1 MSDNKT
7 KILKR
12 ADGSI
17 YGQELATPKSTDI
30 DKSVVSGLTSGISS
44 GVTGAGLFALGQ
56 AKKFTEPS
64 FLVGLANSIGQGVT
78 FGTLDEGIAAIAS
91 IGGYDYKD
99 VRDSIRENLDEF
111 RAEEPAYAFGAE
123 IGASL
128 LATGGA
134 GALARGLTLGATSTG
149 AKEAFKSL
157 AKTAADRAK
166 KSPVKAAGV
175 AGALYGA
182 GAAKEIEDV
191 PASALLGGTMGMG
204 GQALA
209 PQISRGAQALKSK
222 IPLTVGQLYG
232 GGLKRAEEAAQS
244 IPMIGSGIRAQR
256 EKATEAFSPFILSR
270 ALKPIGVS
278 FDKNMKPQEAFKKAK
293 NEFTKR
299 YNKLLDSVD
308 VEITDE
314 ILTGFGSAIDNAKT
328 SLGATYKNQASDL
341 EMLVMR
347 NLIDK
352 SVNGK
357 VSGKALK
364 DLQSKLSKKRTTA
377 LAKNEL
383 DLADAY
389 DDVETAIL
397 DVFAK
402 NSPQSAK
409 ELKNLNKAYFNYI
422 PIRRA
427 MAQSDEAVI
436 TPARLKQAISA
447 EERKSGAAG
456 LSRLA
461 AGEAR
466 LQSPVELAKKVIGSE
481 VGDSGTSERQQLS
494 RFLTGATLTGAGAGG
509 AGYMGQDPLIGAGA
523 SLAFGLLGRGAY
535 TPVGQAAIRDYVM
548 PTVSGAL
555 RSPATAGILGSRYAP
570 DVLSNVGISPAQAAP
585 VEDVYT
591 TPQGQRYGIRGGGS
605 SYTLLGE

>member
-1 MSDNKT
+1 MSDNATNGK
-7 KILKR
+7 KR
-12 ADGSI
+12 YLRRLDGSV
-17 YGQELATPKSTDI
+17 YGEESQASTPAQI
-30 DKSVVSGLTSGISS
+30 DKSVIGGITSGVSK
-44 GVTGAGLFALGQ
+44 GASEAGMFMLGQ

-64 FLVGLANSIGQGVT
+64 FLIGLANSIGQGVT
-78 FGTLDEGIAAIAS
+78 FGTLDEGIAAIS
-91 IGGYDYKD
+91 RLGGYDYEE
-99 VRDSIRENLDEF
+99 VRDSIRKNLDEF
-111 RAEEPAYAFGAE
+111 RASEPAYSFGAE
-123 IGASL
+123 IGAAL
-128 LATGGA
+128 LTTGGA
-134 GALARGLTLGATSTG
+134 GAFARGLTLGATQTG

-175 AGALYGA
+175 AGAVYGA
-182 GAAKEIEDV
+182 GAAKEMEDV
-191 PASALLGGTMGMG
+191 PMSALLGGAMGMG
-204 GQALA
+204 GQAAA
-209 PQISRGAQALKSK
+209 PQISRGAQALRDK

-256 EKATEAFSPFILSR
+256 ERATEAFSPFILSR

-278 FDKNMKPQEAFKKAK
+278 FDKKMSPQEAFKKARK
-293 NEFTKR
+293 EFTKR
-299 YNKLLDSVD
+299 YNNLLDSVD

-314 ILTGFGSAIDNAKT
+314 ILTGFGSAVEKAKS
-328 SLGATYKNQASDL
+328 SLGQTYKNQASDL
-341 EMLVMR
+341 ETLVMR

-389 DDVETAIL
+389 DDVEVAIL

-402 NSPQSAK
+402 NSPESAR
-409 ELKNLNKAYFNYI
+409 ELKNLNKAYFNYV

-427 MAQSDEAVI
+427 MAQSDEAVM

-447 EERKSGAAG
+447 EEKKSGAAG
-456 LSRLA
+456 LGRLA

-466 LQSPVELAKKVIGSE
+466 LQSPTELAKKVIGSE

-494 RFLTGATLTGAGAGG
+494 RILTGTALTAGGAGG
-509 AGYMGQDPLIGAGA
+509 AGYLGQDPYIGAGA
-523 SLAFGLLGRGAY
+523 SLALGLVGRGAY
-535 TPVGQAAIRDYVM
+535 TPFGQAVIRDYAM
-548 PTVSGAL
+548 PAVSGAL

-570 DVLSNVGISPAQAAP
+570 EVSGNIGLSSAQAAEIP
-585 VEDVYT
+585 YI
-591 TPQGQRYGIRGGGS
+591 GMGGEEYMVPNPS
-605 SYTLLGE
+605 LLGE